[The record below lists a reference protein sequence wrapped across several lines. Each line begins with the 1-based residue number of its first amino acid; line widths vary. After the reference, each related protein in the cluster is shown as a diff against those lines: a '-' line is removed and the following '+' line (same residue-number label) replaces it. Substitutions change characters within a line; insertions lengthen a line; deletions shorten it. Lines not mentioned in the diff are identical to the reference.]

1 MKGCGAM
8 GEESPEKKARD
19 LFSKIGQTLK
29 SGAEVLVQETRE
41 LSKVGKLKIDL
52 LSLENERSRKFEEI
66 GNLAY
71 RAYKSGQSLPSEL
84 AGLFQDI
91 DEIEISMCAK
101 SDEIEKL
108 HREDEQMKKGDDEF
122 EGNEAVVPDAPDP
135 SSSPCQEPL
144 FCPHCGSRLSPGD
157 RFCRQCGTRVG

>member
-41 LSKVGKLKIDL
+41 LSKVGKLRIDL
-52 LSLENERSRKFEEI
+52 VSLENERSRKYEEI
-66 GNLAY
+66 GNLVY
-71 RAYKSGQSLPSEL
+71 RSYKSGQSFPSEL

-91 DEIEISMCAK
+91 DEIEINMCAK
-101 SDEIEKL
+101 SDEIERL
-108 HREDEQMKKGDDEF
+108 HGEDEQIKKGDDEF
-122 EGNEAVVPDAPDP
+122 EGKESVIPDAPDS

-144 FCPHCGSRLSPGD
+144 FCPQCGSRLNAGD

>member
-1 MKGCGAM
+1 M

-71 RAYKSGQSLPSEL
+71 NAYKSGQSLPPEL
-84 AGLFQDI
+84 AGLFRDI

-101 SDEIEKL
+101 RHEIERLNGK
-108 HREDEQMKKGDDEF
+108 DEQIKKGDDEL
-122 EGNEAVVPDAPDP
+122 EGNESVIPGAPDP
-135 SSSPCQEPL
+135 SSSPFQEPL
-144 FCPHCGSRLSPGD
+144 FCPHCGSRLSSGD